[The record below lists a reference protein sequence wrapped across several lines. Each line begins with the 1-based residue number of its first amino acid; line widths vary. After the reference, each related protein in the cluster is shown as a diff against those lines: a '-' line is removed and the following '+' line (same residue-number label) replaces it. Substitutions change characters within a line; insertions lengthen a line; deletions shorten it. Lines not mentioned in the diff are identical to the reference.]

1 VELFY
6 HKANALVIAAVMI
19 MDKEPVFLVDR
30 IVTFVLE
37 QVNVINVGV
46 IIFSKMGFVDGVIPI
61 VLVVQ
66 VVVNVLNVF

>member
-6 HKANALVIAAVMI
+6 HKVNALVIAAVMI

-30 IVTFVLE
+30 IVIFVME

>member
-1 VELFY
+1 V
-6 HKANALVIAAVMI
+6 NALVIAAVMI

-30 IVTFVLE
+30 IVTFVME